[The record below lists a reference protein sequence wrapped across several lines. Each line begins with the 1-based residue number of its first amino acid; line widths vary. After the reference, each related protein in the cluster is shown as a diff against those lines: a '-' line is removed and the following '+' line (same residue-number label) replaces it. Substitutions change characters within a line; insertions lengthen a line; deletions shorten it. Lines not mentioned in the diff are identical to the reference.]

1 MNIYPDARS
10 KVSSLTIAE
19 VCALL
24 NISVAPWA
32 RDNQQHWYIEVLGAT
47 ELTQILGEYYDHL
60 GCYPD
65 MPSSREHLWER
76 LLDEVLAE
84 IYVTA

>member
-10 KVSSLTIAE
+10 KVSSLTISE
-19 VCALL
+19 VCSYLG
-24 NISVAPWA
+24 ISVAPWA
-32 RDNQQHWYIEVLGAT
+32 RDNQEHWYIEVLGAA

-65 MPSSREHLWER
+65 MPSSRELLWER
-76 LLDEVLAE
+76 LLVEVLAE

>member
-1 MNIYPDARS
+1 MSHCTSIRQHIA
-10 KVSSLTIAE
+10 SLTIAE

-47 ELTQILGEYYDHL
+47 ELTQILGDYYDSIPA
-60 GCYPD
+60 YPD
-65 MPSSREHLWER
+65 MPSTREALWET
-76 LLDEVLAE
+76 LLDEVIAE
-84 IYVTA
+84 VILPA